1 MKTLKETME
10 NLLTLKPEGYMVVSL
25 YLRLG
30 VEERTDRKYLRTFK
44 ELVKAQ
50 REILR
55 EKGDWGKRYQGCGEG
70 F

>member
-1 MKTLKETME
+1 MKSLKDAIER
-10 NLLTLKPEGYMVVSL
+10 LLSFRPDGYMVTNL

-44 ELVKAQ
+44 DLVKAQ
-50 REILR
+50 KEYS
-55 EKGDWGKRYQGCGEG
+55 EGWGLKDDVLKSVEED